1 MYISKICEILHL
13 RNIPDIFGQIFQ
25 RGPADT
31 WGRGV
36 WLDRKTFWPKYSNK
50 FQWIKKKCK
59 KKEETCFENSCFEN
73 SFLGIR
79 NMISWEREEL
89 SRDVFPCWATDNFFG
104 LLNVRAAL
112 VMAFKWE
119 KLLFQLSEK
128 QEIIQVFRQDRT
140 FRFQLGSIL
149 TINAKLAR
157 SMFSKQDWAL
167 TWMNEL
173 TKTMDKNDLQSFFSC
188 VLYYCPF

>member
-79 NMISWEREEL
+79 NMISWEREEKKNYL
-89 SRDVFPCWATDNFFG
+89 GMFFHVEPQITFLVCSMSEPPWWW
-104 LLNVRAAL
+104 LLN
-112 VMAFKWE
+112 E
-119 KLLFQLSEK
+119 KSYSFNCRKNRKLSK
-128 QEIIQVFRQDRT
+128 F
-140 FRFQLGSIL
+140 L
-149 TINAKLAR
+149 
-157 SMFSKQDWAL
+157 
-167 TWMNEL
+167 
-173 TKTMDKNDLQSFFSC
+173 DKIGHSQSNWGQFLHFLCLSANC
-188 VLYYCPF
+188 

>member
-1 MYISKICEILHL
+1 MNITKRKLLHL
-13 RNIPDIFGQIFQ
+13 QNIWNIFETW
-25 RGPADT
+25 PADT
-31 WGRGV
+31 RGSGV
-36 WLDRKTFWPKYSNK
+36 WLDRKTFWPKYLKPSARTHCQLCNK
-50 FQWIKKKCK
+50 AFKGFNISKKNSGFWIDFQLFCG
-59 KKEETCFENSCFEN
+59 SH
-73 SFLGIR
+73 
-79 NMISWEREEL
+79 
-89 SRDVFPCWATDNFFG
+89 
-104 LLNVRAAL
+104 LLYVRAAL

-149 TINAKLAR
+149 TFNAKLAR
-157 SMFSKQDWAL
+157 SMFSKQDWTL

-173 TKTMDKNDLQSFFSC
+173 TKTMDKNDLQLSFSC